1 MRTIISGLALGGA
14 IAAASAT
21 MAGACQFHQTMA
33 TNDQTPPSQVAQ
45 GDAPA
50 PAPAPIV
57 PLGAP
62 VEPAGQTQPD

>member
-50 PAPAPIV
+50 LTNWNGRVVGGLRAAEG
-57 PLGAP
+57 LAD
-62 VEPAGQTQPD
+62 A